1 MDREGWIDIS
11 MIASFN
17 RVQLLTSDLSLVRDT
32 MTISSLLEVKDDKVR
47 LTGDRWKEFTLPQS
61 PQSNSV
67 TLPMAPQVSAAYS
80 LANTLSGL
88 QISGDDAATIQA
100 KVTAAVL
107 GTKSSMFQM
116 AEVNRNGKLPEVE
129 KDESA
134 SNTTTGSIL
143 TDATPGAVTSPP
155 TSDAESE
162 KRSYA

>member
-1 MDREGWIDIS
+1 
-11 MIASFN
+11 
-17 RVQLLTSDLSLVRDT
+17 
-32 MTISSLLEVKDDKVR
+32 
-47 LTGDRWKEFTLPQS
+47 
-61 PQSNSV
+61 
-67 TLPMAPQVSAAYS
+67 
-80 LANTLSGL
+80 
-88 QISGDDAATIQA
+88 
-100 KVTAAVL
+100 
-107 GTKSSMFQM
+107 M